1 MNTPNKLTLARMI
14 ATPIFMATMLIEFDY
29 HYLVSMVIF
38 IAASLTDMIDGKMA
52 RKYNLVTDFGK
63 FMDPLADKMLTTAA
77 YLGFMFV
84 YSATNPN
91 NYGIQITIIT
101 FIVLFRE
108 FMVSSLRLV
117 TAKAGLVVA
126 ANIWGKL
133 KTVSQMVGIIAAL
146 FFFSVTVDFGGLVSE
161 LGFIDMAQLKCI
173 CDIIII
179 VLFWISTVLCV
190 ISGLIYLKE
199 CKDYINPSK

>member
-14 ATPIFMATMLIEFDY
+14 ATPIFMATMLIDFNY

-161 LGFIDMAQLKCI
+161 LGFIDMAQLRCI
-173 CDIIII
+173 CDIIIM
-179 VLFWISTVLCV
+179 VLFWISTLLCV

>member
-14 ATPIFMATMLIEFDY
+14 ATPVFMATMLIDFDY
-29 HYLVSMVIF
+29 HYLVSLLIF

-91 NYGIQITIIT
+91 NYGTQITIIT

-161 LGFIDMAQLKCI
+161 LGFIDIAQLKCI
-173 CDIIII
+173 CDIIIM

>member
-29 HYLVSMVIF
+29 HYLVSLLIF

-173 CDIIII
+173 CDIIIM